1 MSAKRDYYT
10 VLGVDRQATD
20 EEVKKAFRRLAR
32 QCHPDVNKDPG
43 AEARFKEINEAYE
56 VLSDG
61 DKRAMYDRF
70 GTADPQAGFGSG
82 PFSGFGGGGAGGFGG
97 IEDIFDAFFGGA
109 RAGTAARSGPVRGVD
124 LRYDLRIEFEEAV
137 FGCEKQILIPR
148 HETCPQCKGSG
159 AEPGTQPIRCPQCN
173 GTGEVRRQQQTFLGS
188 FVQVNACPRCNGE
201 REIVT
206 TPCTQCRGRKV
217 IQVERTI
224 SVKIPAGVDSGT
236 RVRLAGE
243 GEAGQKGGPPG
254 NLFVVLD
261 VKPHPYFKRQENQIV
276 LETPLNMARA
286 ALGGKLKVP
295 TLDGDVELDIPA
307 GTQTGDTFRL
317 RGKGIPYLQRGGRG
331 DQLVLVRVVTPT
343 KLTSRQE
350 ELLKELASTMCDEDC
365 RQPQKGL
372 FDKIR
377 DALGI
382 NGGN

>member
-1 MSAKRDYYT
+1 MSAKRDYYS

-20 EEVKKAFRRLAR
+20 EEIKKAFRRLAR
-32 QCHPDVNKDPG
+32 QYHPDVSRSPD
-43 AEARFKEINEAYE
+43 AEAKFKEINEAYE

-70 GTADPQAGFGSG
+70 GQVGPQTGF
-82 PFSGFGGGGAGGFGG
+82 GAGGFGG
-97 IEDIFDAFFGGA
+97 FEDILDTFFGGGMRGGA
-109 RAGTAARSGPVRGVD
+109 AARQGPVRGVD
-124 LRYDLRIEFEEAV
+124 LRYDLTIQFEEAV
-137 FGCEKQILIPR
+137 FGSEKQIVVPR
-148 HETCPQCKGSG
+148 HEVCPHCKGSG
-159 AEPGTQPIRCPQCN
+159 AEPGTHPIRCPQCN

-188 FVQVNACPRCNGE
+188 FVQVNTCPRCNGE
-201 REIVT
+201 REIIT

-243 GEAGQKGGPPG
+243 GEPGQKGGPPG

-261 VKPHPYFKRQENQIV
+261 VKPHPYFQRQENQII
-276 LETPLNMARA
+276 LETPLTMARA
-286 ALGGKLKVP
+286 ALGGKVKVP
-295 TLDGDVELDIPA
+295 TLDGDVELEIPA

-317 RGKGIPYLQRGGRG
+317 RGKGIPYLQRSGRG

-343 KLTSRQE
+343 KLTARQE
-350 ELLKELASTMCDEDC
+350 ELFRELAETMCDEDC

-372 FDKIR
+372 FDKIK
-377 DALGI
+377 DALGM
-382 NGGN
+382 NGGD